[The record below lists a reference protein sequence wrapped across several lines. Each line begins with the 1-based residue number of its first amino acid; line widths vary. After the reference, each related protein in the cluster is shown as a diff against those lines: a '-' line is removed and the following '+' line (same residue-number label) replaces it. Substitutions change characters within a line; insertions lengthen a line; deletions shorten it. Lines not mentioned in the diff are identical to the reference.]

1 MCSELSTLWKISKL
15 FEFAIREKFCFWV
28 GVLCFCDNGT
38 SGVLDNCASG
48 GASAPELSRQ

>member
-1 MCSELSTLWKISKL
+1 VCSELSTLWKISKL

-28 GVLCFCDNGT
+28 VVICFCDNGT